1 MVYYLLENMKAIV
14 LILLCLLAAGCTE
27 KESVEPIVNMAV
39 GLDTVKAVW
48 VKQGR
53 LNNFDPTNAVRSS
66 VEHFYTFTNDVSTGS
81 QVYHCRFAVRSEL
94 IHTPGAM
101 AIADDGTLLWIYDK
115 DGKVIISPQKNGIEK
130 VDQ

>member
-1 MVYYLLENMKAIV
+1 MKAIV
-14 LILLCLLAAGCTE
+14 LIFLCLLAVGCTE
-27 KESVEPIVNMAV
+27 KESFEPIVMMAV
-39 GLDTVKAVW
+39 GLDTVKEVW

-53 LNNFDPTNAVRSS
+53 LSNFDPTNAVRSS
-66 VEHFYTFTNDVSTGS
+66 VEHYYTFTNDIIVAG
-81 QVYHCRFAVRSEL
+81 QVYHCRFAGRSEL

-115 DGKVIISPQKNGIEK
+115 DGKVIVSPHKNGIER